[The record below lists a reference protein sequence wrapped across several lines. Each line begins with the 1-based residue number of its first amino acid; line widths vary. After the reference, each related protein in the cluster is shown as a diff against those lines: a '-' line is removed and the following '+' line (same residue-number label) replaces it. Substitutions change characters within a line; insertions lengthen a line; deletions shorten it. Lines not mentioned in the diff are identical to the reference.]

1 MDINNIFLKIP
12 NIYSALK
19 HLKLKEKCKDEH
31 SLRLVS
37 NLRKALDGLD
47 MFKIM
52 YGDYTP
58 FVEIAAEKFT
68 NSQIRMLARK
78 FAHIIANK

>member
-1 MDINNIFLKIP
+1 
-12 NIYSALK
+12 
-19 HLKLKEKCKDEH
+19 
-31 SLRLVS
+31 LRLVS